1 MRLLIEW
8 IKPLDAG
15 LTQFASYW
23 KEYNIEAL
31 WPIIVDGTIM
41 GFSIYVQGHIKFIR
55 NFNAYHIGDYR
66 VYTND
71 GVQLNF

>member
-1 MRLLIEW
+1 MVRENSIYDYDIE
-8 IKPLDAG
+8 K
-15 LTQFASYW
+15 

-31 WPIIVDGTIM
+31 WPIIADGTIM

-55 NFNAYHIGDYR
+55 NFHEYHIGDYR

-71 GVQLNF
+71 EVQLNF